1 MLGAADKVS
10 LFGRFRLRRREDI
23 ARRIWDLGGQ
33 TVKDL
38 TRATTLF
45 VVGSGAQNLLP
56 DGRLGRRLSE
66 AKDRGV
72 PVIGEAR
79 LLALLDGK
87 EATVASL
94 PIERAAVISDDLADV
109 LNAFD
114 LIHLING
121 QVAFAD
127 SDTIKNAARLE
138 ARDMLPAEILNALR
152 RRTSSPRGRYQLG
165 ADAHGQPVLEWEDGI
180 TSLSGQGKLLLDDSE
195 TLDGL
200 FEQGLEAE
208 LEGDLETAARI
219 YETCALSDKRD
230 PIAPYNLGNVRTAQG
245 KSAEARIAYERA
257 IGRDKNFAEA
267 LFNLAGVL
275 EAEGRGQEAF
285 ARLREAINVDPNY
298 PDPMFN
304 LAQLAMQQDDV
315 TQAEAYFRRYLNL
328 VGEDGTLAKKA
339 RKALHLIEINKSA

>member
-10 LFGRFRLRRREDI
+10 LFGRFRLQRRDDI

-66 AKDRGV
+66 AKARGV

-79 LLALLDGK
+79 LLSLLDGK

-94 PIERAAVISDDLADV
+94 PIARVAVISDELTDV

-114 LIHLING
+114 LIHLQDD

-138 ARDMLPAEILNALR
+138 ARDMTPVEILTALR
-152 RRTSSPRGRYQLG
+152 RRTSSPRGRHQLG

-180 TSLSGQGKLLLDDSE
+180 TNLSGQGMLRLDDSD

-230 PIAPYNLGNVRTAQG
+230 PISPYNLGNVRAAQG
-245 KSAEARIAYERA
+245 RLADARIAFERA
-257 IGRDKNFAEA
+257 IARDENFAEA
-267 LFNLAGVL
+267 FFNLAGIL
-275 EAEGRGQEAF
+275 ETEGRSQEASE
-285 ARLREAINVDPNY
+285 RLRQAIKVDPNY

-304 LAQLAMQQDDV
+304 LAQLAMQHEDI
-315 TQAEAYFRRYLNL
+315 TQAEDYFRRYLNL
-328 VGEDGTLAKKA
+328 VGGEGELAKKA
-339 RKALHLIEINKSA
+339 RKALHLIDINKSA